1 MSEHVSTEQLS
12 LLVDGQLSLAAREA
26 VGAHIRRCPGCAEQ
40 HDRLIELTAALR
52 LHGALEWSPAQTA
65 ATVSRVGEVGRFRR
79 RRLRGRRDWSL
90 PIASALAVAGGLAL
104 ALFGVGSL
112 PALAPGGAVVFLP
125 GASLL
130 SGHLFVALA
139 AAVAIGL
146 LALPLSR
153 SR

>member
-26 VGAHIRRCPGCAEQ
+26 VVAHIRCCPGCAEQ
-40 HDRLIELTAALR
+40 HDLLIELTAALR

-65 ATVSRVGEVGRFRR
+65 ATVSRVGEAGRFRR
-79 RRLRGRRDWSL
+79 RLMGRRDWSL
-90 PIASALAVAGGLAL
+90 PIASALALAGGLAL
-104 ALFGVGSL
+104 ALFGIGSL